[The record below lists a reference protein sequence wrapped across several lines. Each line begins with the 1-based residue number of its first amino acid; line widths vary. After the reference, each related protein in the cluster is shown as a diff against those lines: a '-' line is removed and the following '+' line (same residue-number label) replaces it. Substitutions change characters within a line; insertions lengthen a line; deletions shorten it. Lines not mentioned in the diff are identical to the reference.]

1 MAMRA
6 RNDFGL
12 GSLLAAA
19 LLHAPAAPARPPRG
33 ELSRVATAS
42 QPQKV
47 SRSIRVLD
55 FRNLAASTTLIF
67 RYGPQMPQ
75 AGGKAEIVPDKKI
88 LRIHAAFTNLP
99 PASRLGRE
107 YLTYVLWIVTAEGR
121 LTNLGEIELL
131 GTEGRL
137 NTKALPG
144 RFGLIVT
151 AEAYLAVSQ
160 PSKTVVFEA
169 DVPPGATPSISVTQ
183 TTCELLASPLGAD
196 VAPAS
201 APATPDPA
209 ALVLEEARRAIATAR
224 QAGADEYAPDTLA
237 TAGKLLQLAQDQQ
250 AHGVKLKD
258 VWDTGSEAVFIA
270 EDARVLAVT
279 RQRRAAEARTNSDAA
294 P

>member
-1 MAMRA
+1 MRVKTT
-6 RNDFGL
+6 FL
-12 GSLLAAA
+12 LTSLLAAGA
-19 LLHAPAAPARPPRG
+19 FQASMGLARPKQAESSPSAAVSEPG
-33 ELSRVATAS
+33 
-42 QPQKV
+42 KV
-47 SRSIRVLD
+47 SRSVRVLD
-55 FRNLAASTTLIF
+55 FSALAGTTTIVF
-67 RYGPQMPQ
+67 RYVAQVPG
-75 AGGKAEIVPDKKI
+75 AGGQAEIVPDRKI

-99 PASRLGRE
+99 PASRLGAE
-107 YLTYVLWIVTAEGR
+107 YLTYVLWKVTPEGR
-121 LTNLGEIELL
+121 LTNLGEVELL

-169 DVPPGATPSISVTQ
+169 DVAPGAFPSVPLSQ
-183 TTCELLASPLGAD
+183 TTCQLLAVPLGAE

-201 APATPDPA
+201 SPATPDPA
-209 ALVLEEARRAIATAR
+209 APLVLEEARRALATAR
-224 QAGADEYAPDTLA
+224 QAGAEDYAPDTLA
-237 TAGKLLQLAQDQQ
+237 TAEQLLRLAQDQQ

-279 RQRRAAEARTNSDAA
+279 RQKRAAQARTNAEPA